1 MEVILLEKV
10 RNLGALGEKVK
21 VRSGYGRNYLM
32 PRGMAVMA
40 TKENIEKFEAR
51 RAELE
56 QAAAA
61 ALAAAQARAAKLA
74 ELGAVT
80 IAHNAGDEG
89 KLFGSI
95 GTADI
100 AAAVN
105 KAGVE
110 VKRQEIAMPEGPIR
124 QIGEYEIDLNLHT
137 DVTQAIKVVVVAA

>member
-10 RNLGALGEKVK
+10 RNLGALGETVK
-21 VRSGYGRNYLM
+21 VRAGYGRNFLM

-40 TKENIEKFEAR
+40 TKSNIEKFEAR

-56 QAAAA
+56 QAAADM
-61 ALAAAQARAAKLA
+61 LAAAQARAARLA
-74 ELGAVT
+74 ALGAVT

-100 AAAVN
+100 ADAVCQ
-105 KAGVE
+105 AGVE

-124 QIGEYEIDLNLHT
+124 QTGEYEIELNLHT
-137 DVTQAIKVVVVAA
+137 DVTQAIKVNVVSA

>member
-21 VRSGYGRNYLM
+21 VRSGYGRNFLM

-61 ALAAAQARAAKLA
+61 TLAAAQARAAKLA

-80 IAHNAGDEG
+80 LAHKAGDEG

-95 GTADI
+95 GTTDI
-100 AAAVN
+100 AEAVCQ
-105 KAGVE
+105 AGVE
-110 VKRQEIAMPEGPIR
+110 VKRQEISMPEGPIR
-124 QIGEYEIDLNLHT
+124 QTGEYEIELNLHT
-137 DVTQAIKVVVVAA
+137 DVTQAIKVNVVAS

>member
-10 RNLGALGEKVK
+10 RNLGTLGEKVK

-56 QAAAA
+56 KIAAE

-74 ELGAVT
+74 ELGSVT
-80 IAHNAGDEG
+80 ITHNAGEG
-89 KLFGSI
+89 GRLFGSI
-95 GTADI
+95 GTTDI
-100 AAAVN
+100 ATALTE
-105 KAGVE
+105 AGVD
-110 VKRQEIAMPEGPIR
+110 VKRQEIAMPEGTIR
-124 QIGEYEIDLNLHT
+124 QTGEFEIELNLHT
-137 DVTQAIKVVVVAA
+137 DVTQPIKLVIVAA

>member
-21 VRSGYGRNYLM
+21 VRSGYGRNFLM

-95 GTADI
+95 GTADV
-100 AAAVN
+100 AEAVN
-105 KAGVE
+105 AAGVE
-110 VKRQEIAMPEGPIR
+110 VKRQEISMPEGPIR
-124 QIGEYEIDLNLHT
+124 QTGEYELELNLHT